1 MIDGH
6 LTQRPDA
13 SEQFLQ
19 SNDGSMIVILN
30 TIVSPVR
37 GVGVVAVVVGVGV
50 GVGVVVADTSILGNL
65 TAREEGQGCD
75 LPYTKFSLAHYMVTS
90 ILILKTLP

>member
-19 SNDGSMIVILN
+19 SNEGSMIVILN

-50 GVGVVVADTSILGNL
+50 GVVVADTSILGNL
-65 TAREEGQGCD
+65 TAREEGQG
-75 LPYTKFSLAHYMVTS
+75 V
-90 ILILKTLP
+90 